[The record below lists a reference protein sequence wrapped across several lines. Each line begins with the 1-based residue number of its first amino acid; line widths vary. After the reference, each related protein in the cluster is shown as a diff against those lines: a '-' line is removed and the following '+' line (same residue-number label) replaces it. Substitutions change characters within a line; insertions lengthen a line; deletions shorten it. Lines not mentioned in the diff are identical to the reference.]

1 MTKKI
6 FWAIFGSSLI
16 VLSLS
21 VFLLSIF
28 IENEIEKRNYDT
40 MHKEALFLSEY
51 LNNQAFDALN
61 NIFSTN
67 RISIIT
73 PDGKVIFDNF
83 LSNKILDNH
92 KNRQE
97 VQEGLQNGIGFSK
110 RYSNNLKA
118 KTIYL
123 TLKLKDGNILRVSNH
138 QDLFFGVIFDN
149 FLFLFIFIILVFIC
163 SILLAFYLT
172 RLIIKPLD
180 SFDFTNPYS
189 SNIYDEFLPFIS
201 KITQQE
207 NLIHRQ
213 MLELKQKQEE
223 FDTITQ
229 NMQEALLVVDSQY
242 RILSLNKSAN
252 RLFGLVNVG
261 DSIFGISRKK
271 ELKEV
276 ITLALSGNNSEK
288 IFERNHRYY
297 QVFASSVY
305 QNQKIIGA
313 IILILDITESKERE
327 NLRREFSANVS
338 HELKTPLT
346 SISGYAELIKN
357 NLVPQKDIISFG
369 EKIYQQAQRLLDL
382 INDIMKI
389 AKLDEGALPYE
400 KEEFELY
407 ESTKHILNH
416 LDTKNLEITIE
427 GKCKIFGIKN
437 LIEDMIFNLCDNA
450 IKYNKTNGKIK
461 IKLKGNSNKG
471 SFSIQDTGIGI
482 SIENQQ
488 RVFERFFREDKS
500 HSSNISGTGLG
511 LSIIKHIA
519 NLHSFKINLESKQD
533 IGTKI
538 EIYWDYSDISL

>member
-6 FWAIFGSSLI
+6 FWAIFGSSLF
-16 VLSLS
+16 VLSFS

-28 IENEIEKRNYDT
+28 IENKIEKKNYDT

-51 LNNQAFDALN
+51 LNDKTFDALN

-110 RYSNNLKA
+110 RYSDNLKA

-149 FLFLFIFIILVFIC
+149 FLFLFLFVILVFIC

-180 SFDFTNPYS
+180 SFDFANPYT

-207 NLIHRQ
+207 SLIHHQ

-223 FDTITQ
+223 FNTITQ
-229 NMQEALLVVDSQY
+229 NMQEALLIVDSQC

-252 RLFGLVNVG
+252 RLFGLVNIG
-261 DSIFGISRKK
+261 DNIFGISRKK
-271 ELKEV
+271 ELKEA
-276 ITLALSGNNSEK
+276 INLALDGKNNEK
-288 IFERNHRYY
+288 IFEKNQCFY
-297 QVFASSVY
+297 QVLASSVY
-305 QNQKIIGA
+305 QDQNIIGA
-313 IILILDITESKERE
+313 IILILNITESKERE
-327 NLRREFSANVS
+327 KLRREFSANVS

-357 NLVPQKDIISFG
+357 NLVSQKDIKNFG
-369 EKIYQQAQRLLDL
+369 EKIYHQAQRLLDL
-382 INDIMKI
+382 INDIIKI
-389 AKLDEGALPYE
+389 SKLDEGALPYE
-400 KEEFELY
+400 KEEFELKD
-407 ESTKHILNH
+407 SINNILAQM
-416 LDTKNLEITIE
+416 DTKELKISIHGE
-427 GKCKIFGIKN
+427 CKIFGIKN

-450 IKYNKTNGKIK
+450 IKYNKTNGKID
-461 IKLKGNSNKG
+461 IRLEGDSNKG
-471 SFSIQDTGIGI
+471 YFSIQDTGIGI

-500 HSSNISGTGLG
+500 HSNTIQGTGLG

-519 NLHSFKINLESKQD
+519 NLHSFKIDLESQLNV
-533 IGTKI
+533 GTKI
-538 EIYWDYSDISL
+538 KIYWDCDKSF